1 MTPMTQK
8 RFYPLLLLLFSL
20 PLPAQDDPIEV
31 LKARLSNT
39 KDPEETVLLLGRLA
53 DSASVFD
60 LQELRRYALQ
70 ALRLGEDKVPELL
83 QARAY
88 LIAGKAYTILVSYD
102 SANVLLDRSLTLFD
116 PVTQAEE
123 TAETHHWKGYVKANQ
138 REFGPAAEHYYQAV
152 EIWERIGRRK
162 ELARTYTELADM
174 NAMQEDYEKAIGYA
188 QQSIEILEDIDEPSL
203 LADALRYLSYTYV
216 LKGDP
221 ASGLKYASQS
231 MIIWEQIA
239 PDGLQVARVANG
251 RGNAHKFLGNYA
263 EALLDYERCKKISE
277 KRGEVRGVI
286 VSTANI
292 GHTLLL
298 QKQYAKSL
306 PYTLRA
312 IELMQVAGDTRNLGE
327 NLMHAAE
334 SYAGVEDYQNAYR
347 YIKLYHDEKER
358 EYEQKITTLKDGLAE
373 KYEAG
378 QRAATIVMQ
387 EERIIKQRNFQ
398 HLLWGFVALLLVTL
412 LLIYMSLRSRQ
423 KANRL
428 LGKANEQLAKKN
440 QENELLLREI
450 HHRVKNNLQTV
461 SSLLNLQSAGIED
474 ATALAAVQE
483 SHNRVRSMS
492 LIHQKLYQGEQLA
505 SVEMKDYFE
514 TMGQAMLQSFGPK
527 AERVALK
534 VDMPLIELDVDTA
547 IPIGLIVNELMTN
560 SLKYAFPDQREGA
573 IEISL
578 SPEDEHTMALR
589 IADNGAGG
597 GAVDHREWHNS
608 STGFGNRLVQ
618 LLVQQL
624 GARIEQNEVG
634 GFSTVIRFSNTT
646 KAA

>member
-1 MTPMTQK
+1 MTQK

-20 PLPAQDDPIEV
+20 PLTAQDDPIDI
-31 LKARLSNT
+31 LKSRLSNT
-39 KDPEETVLLLGRLA
+39 DDPEETVLLLGRLT
-53 DSASVFD
+53 DSASVSD
-60 LQELRRYALQ
+60 LQELRTYALQ
-70 ALRLGEDKVPELL
+70 ARRLGEGKSPEVL

-88 LIAGKAYTILVSYD
+88 LIAGKAYTHLTSYD
-102 SANVLLDRSLTLFD
+102 SAIVFLDRSLTLFD
-116 PVTQAEE
+116 PVAQAEE

-162 ELARTYTELADM
+162 ELTRTYTELADM
-174 NAMQEDYEKAIGYA
+174 HAMQEEYDKAIGYA
-188 QQSIEILEDIDEPSL
+188 QQSIEILKIINEPEM
-203 LADALRYLSYTYV
+203 LADALNSLSYTHV

-221 ASGLKYASQS
+221 ASGLKYAAQS
-231 MIIWEQIA
+231 IAIWEQIA
-239 PDGLQVARVANG
+239 PDGLQVARVANS

-263 EALLDYERCKKISE
+263 EALLDYERCRNISE
-277 KRGEVRGVI
+277 RKGVVRGVI

-298 QKQYAKSL
+298 QKQYAKAL

-312 IELMQVAGDTRNLGE
+312 IELMQEAGDTRNLGE
-327 NLMHAAE
+327 NLLHAAN
-334 SYAGVEDYQNAYR
+334 SYGGLGDYQNAHHYM
-347 YIKLYHDEKER
+347 KLYNIEKER
-358 EYEQKITTLKDGLAE
+358 EYEQKIAALKDGLAE

-387 EERIIKQRNFQ
+387 EERIEKQRNFQ
-398 HLLWGFVALLLVTL
+398 RLLWGFVALLLLTS

-423 KANRL
+423 KANRM
-428 LGKANEQLAKKN
+428 LGAANEQLAKKN

-450 HHRVKNNLQTV
+450 HHRVKNNLQTI

-483 SHNRVRSMS
+483 SRDRVRSMS

-514 TMGQAMLQSFGPK
+514 TMGQAMLQSFGPQ
-527 AERVALK
+527 ARHVTLK
-534 VDMPLIELDVDTA
+534 VDMPLMALDVDTA

-578 SPEDEHTMALR
+578 CAEDEHTLALR
-589 IADNGAGG
+589 IADNGAGS
-597 GAVDHREWHNS
+597 GAVDHSEWRNS
-608 STGFGNRLVQ
+608 GTGFGNRLVQ

-624 GARIEQNEVG
+624 GARIEQTETG